1 MARTKAQL
9 SAAAR
14 LADYLTIGFL
24 ALNCPLDKVRQAL
37 AANDAQS
44 KRRRGLPHEVLVY
57 FVMAM
62 VLYANVA
69 YEEVLRLV
77 IEGLRPILGD
87 EAVARA
93 TVTKGAISIA
103 RAQVGAAPLRQ
114 LYLEQVR
121 CLGPQEMPGV
131 WYRGLRL
138 MAIDGSTLEMPDE
151 APNARHFGY
160 PAASRGDSAFPQ
172 LRFVAMVECGTHTLC
187 YAHPGPYASSE
198 LTLAEPVIDQADAS
212 MLLMAD
218 RHFYSHA
225 QWLRAHATGAKLL
238 WRVRRRMRLPR
249 ERQLPDGS
257 YLTTL
262 YANERDRR
270 HKRHGT
276 VVRVIEYTLEGIA
289 DAEPVYRLIT
299 NWLDCNA
306 APAVELAA
314 LYHRRWT
321 IEQTFDEFKTHCPA
335 STILS
340 G

>member
-1 MARTKAQL
+1 
-9 SAAAR
+9 
-14 LADYLTIGFL
+14 
-24 ALNCPLDKVRQAL
+24 
-37 AANDAQS
+37 
-44 KRRRGLPHEVLVY
+44 
-57 FVMAM
+57 
-62 VLYANVA
+62 
-69 YEEVLRLV
+69 
-77 IEGLRPILGD
+77 
-87 EAVARA
+87 
-93 TVTKGAISIA
+93 
-103 RAQVGAAPLRQ
+103 
-114 LYLEQVR
+114 
-121 CLGPQEMPGV
+121 
-131 WYRGLRL
+131 
-138 MAIDGSTLEMPDE
+138 
-151 APNARHFGY
+151 
-160 PAASRGDSAFPQ
+160 
-172 LRFVAMVECGTHTLC
+172 
-187 YAHPGPYASSE
+187 
-198 LTLAEPVIDQADAS
+198 
-212 MLLMAD
+212 
-218 RHFYSHA
+218 
-225 QWLRAHATGAKLL
+225 
-238 WRVRRRMRLPR
+238 MRLPR